1 MGQNTELVREA
12 IAAFVRGEVDRAL
25 DFADPEVICRRVP
38 PLPDP
43 QTYHGIEGIL
53 QMYADWTADFD
64 EFEME
69 PIEFIEAD
77 GQVLVD
83 MIQRGRGR
91 ASGVTVEGRFWLMY
105 TIARGK
111 ITRQDAYL
119 TKEQALAAASPPP

>member
-53 QMYADWTADFD
+53 QMYADWTA
-64 EFEME
+64 
-69 PIEFIEAD
+69 
-77 GQVLVD
+77 
-83 MIQRGRGR
+83 
-91 ASGVTVEGRFWLMY
+91 ASTSSRWS
-105 TIARGK
+105 R
-111 ITRQDAYL
+111 
-119 TKEQALAAASPPP
+119 SSS

>member
-1 MGQNTELVREA
+1 
-12 IAAFVRGEVDRAL
+12 
-25 DFADPEVICRRVP
+25 
-38 PLPDP
+38 
-43 QTYHGIEGIL
+43 
-53 QMYADWTADFD
+53 
-64 EFEME
+64 ME

-105 TIARGK
+105 TVAHGK